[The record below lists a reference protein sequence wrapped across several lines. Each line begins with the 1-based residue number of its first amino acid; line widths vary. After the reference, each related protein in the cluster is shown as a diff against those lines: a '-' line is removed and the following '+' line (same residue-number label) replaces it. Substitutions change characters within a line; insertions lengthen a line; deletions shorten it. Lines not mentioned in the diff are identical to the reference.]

1 MIALE
6 QISKSYDGVSR
17 IVDNLSF
24 EVLEGEILM
33 ILGSSG
39 CGKSTILKMINRL
52 IEPTEGRISSIKIR

>member
-1 MIALE
+1 MIALD

-17 IVDNLSF
+17 IIDNLSF

-33 ILGSSG
+33 VLGSSG